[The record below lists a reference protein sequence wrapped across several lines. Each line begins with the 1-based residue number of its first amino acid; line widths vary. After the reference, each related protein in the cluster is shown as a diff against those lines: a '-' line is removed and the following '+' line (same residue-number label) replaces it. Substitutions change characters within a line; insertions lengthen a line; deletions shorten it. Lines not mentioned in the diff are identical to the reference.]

1 MYIARKTNFFY
12 KVVANIMQYKY
23 QEVFCNFLPTLGTEC
38 LCGMVKPT
46 AFGPC
51 MHCKNYTFI
60 IILRDATMLSL
71 FFSQI
76 HRSFPTWPAL
86 WAAELQAGHK
96 EKASQA
102 VTPSLQLP
110 VSWCSHSSKSWGYSV
125 DLCAGTGKT
134 SHDLQTTQ
142 MKTLNRNY
150 SAVWHCH
157 PWVTGEEKLY
167 EYRHNNTDNIHNY
180 SMIIQALPFYIMK
193 QSLRLTLLLSPWYL
207 SGIPE
212 KQLLSFVIID
222 NQSF

>member
-86 WAAELQAGHK
+86 WAAELQAGRK
-96 EKASQA
+96 EKPARLSPPLCSCLFGGVATAASHEGTVWTCVQGLGKLHMISKRPKWKPLTGIILLCDT
-102 VTPSLQLP
+102 VTHGWQ
-110 VSWCSHSSKSWGYSV
+110 
-125 DLCAGTGKT
+125 GKRSCMNT
-134 SHDLQTTQ
+134 DITTQTTY
-142 MKTLNRNY
+142 T
-150 SAVWHCH
+150 
-157 PWVTGEEKLY
+157 
-167 EYRHNNTDNIHNY
+167 
-180 SMIIQALPFYIMK
+180 IIA
-193 QSLRLTLLLSPWYL
+193 W
-207 SGIPE
+207 
-212 KQLLSFVIID
+212 
-222 NQSF
+222 